1 VLGVRISSTFRELL
15 AAETPLNSEY
25 LAKVVQVTSRTIRN
39 DMKELELL
47 LSKHGASIKSVRAKG
62 YQLEIHDE
70 QLFRVMLQEIF
81 RYDELGLGFS
91 PNSRDDR
98 VRFLLKKLL
107 LSDEFIKLDDLAEE
121 LFISKSTLQ
130 NDLQEVKKILKK
142 YDITTE
148 IRPNYG
154 FRIKGDERKLR
165 FCMSE
170 YLLNRNEVD
179 IIDGSISIL
188 PEAEM
193 QSIKFIIISFVHQ
206 YDLEISDIGI
216 NNLIVHM
223 AIACRR
229 IRNGNHVAMY
239 PEELKEIILER
250 EYNIAKE
257 IVKQVE
263 KSLKVSFPEFEIAY
277 IAIHLLGI
285 KMVTESQIGESQI
298 KALMDH
304 EIYHLTKKIID
315 TVEEKLKLGII
326 NDKELQVSLCI
337 HLKPAINRFR
347 YGMNLR
353 NPMLNEIKSYY
364 PVSFQAGVIAALVLK
379 EELDI
384 DINEN
389 EIGYIALHFGAAVE
403 RTKMNDRPKRC
414 IIVCASGA
422 GSARLLNYK
431 LQSRLGSKLEI
442 LGTTEYYRLSQ
453 MSLHSLDFIISTIPI
468 SKKLSAPVIEVNTI
482 LGGEDIEKIEAI
494 FSTADKDTF
503 EYTREELVFLQKK
516 FHSKEE
522 VIQFLGEKL
531 QKLDLVGHNY
541 INSVL
546 EREAVSPTCF
556 GNLVA
561 IPHPIVPQTESTFWA
576 ICTLEKPIMWIDKP
590 VQFVCLLNVEKN
602 SSKDLQKMYNI
613 LVSIVDSKGLIQQL
627 LKCRTYTEFI
637 NVFIKKHPIYK

>member
-1 VLGVRISSTFRELL
+1 MLGVRISSIFSELL
-15 AAETPLNSEY
+15 AADTPLTSEY

-47 LSKHGASIKSVRAKG
+47 LSKHGSSIKSIRGKG

-70 QLFRVMLQEIF
+70 HLFRMMLQEIF
-81 RYDELGLGFS
+81 RHDELGLGFS
-91 PNSRDDR
+91 PNSPDDR

-107 LSDEFIKLDDLAEE
+107 LSDEFIKLDDLADE

-130 NDLQEVKKILKK
+130 NDLQEVKKNFKK
-142 YDITTE
+142 YDITIE

-179 IIDGSISIL
+179 IIDGAISIL

-193 QSIKFIIISFVHQ
+193 QSIKSIIIDFVHEFN
-206 YDLEISDIGI
+206 LEISDISI
-216 NNLIVHM
+216 NNLIVHI

-229 IRNGNHVAMY
+229 IRNGNHVSIY
-239 PEELKEIILER
+239 PGELKEIVHER
-250 EYNIAKE
+250 EYNIARE

-263 KSLKVSFPEFEIAY
+263 KSLNVKFPEAEIAY
-277 IAIHLLGI
+277 IAIHLLGT
-285 KMVTESQIGESQI
+285 KMVTATKMGESQF
-298 KALMDH
+298 KALIDN

-315 TVEEKLKLGII
+315 AVEEKLKLGIK

-337 HLKPAINRFR
+337 HLKPAINRLR

-364 PVSFQAGVIAALVLK
+364 PVSFQAGVIAGLVLK

-389 EIGYIALHFGAAVE
+389 EIGYIALHLGAAVE
-403 RTKMNDRPKRC
+403 RTKMNDRPRRC

-431 LQSRLGSKLEI
+431 LQSRFGSKLEI

-468 SKKLSAPVIEVNTI
+468 SKKLSVPVIEVNTI
-482 LGGEDIEKIEAI
+482 LGGKDIEKIESI

-516 FHSKEE
+516 FKTKEE
-522 VIQFLGEKL
+522 VIHFLGENL
-531 QKLDLVGHNY
+531 QQLGLVDKSFT
-541 INSVL
+541 NSVL

-576 ICTLEKPIMWIDKP
+576 ICTLEQPIMWNDKP

-613 LVSIVDSKGLIQQL
+613 LVSIVDSKDLIQQL
-627 LKCRTYTEFI
+627 LKCRTYTDFI

>member
-1 VLGVRISSTFRELL
+1 MLGVRISSIFRELL
-15 AAETPLNSEY
+15 AAETPLSSEY

-47 LSKHGASIKSVRAKG
+47 LSKHGASIKSVRGKG

-91 PNSRDDR
+91 PNSPDDR
-98 VRFLLKKLL
+98 VRLLLKKLL

-142 YDITTE
+142 YEITTE

-154 FRIKGDERKLR
+154 FRIKGEERKLR

-193 QSIKFIIISFVHQ
+193 QSIKSIIINYVNK

-216 NNLIVHM
+216 NNLIVHI

-229 IRNGNHVAMY
+229 IRNGNHVSMY
-239 PEELKEIILER
+239 PEELKEIIHER
-250 EYNIAKE
+250 EYNIAIE
-257 IVKQVE
+257 IVNQVK
-263 KSLKVSFPEFEIAY
+263 KSLKVSFPEPEIAY
-277 IAIHLLGI
+277 IAIHLLGT
-285 KMVTESQIGESQI
+285 KMVTESKIGDSQI
-298 KALMDH
+298 KALMDN
-304 EIYHLTKKIID
+304 EIYQLTKKIID
-315 TVEEKLKLGII
+315 TVEEKLKLGIK

-337 HLKPAINRFR
+337 HLKPAINRLR

-364 PVSFQAGVIAALVLK
+364 PVSFQAGVIAGLVLK

-384 DINEN
+384 DISEN
-389 EIGYIALHFGAAVE
+389 EIGYIALHLGAAVE
-403 RTKMNDRPKRC
+403 RTKMNDRPRRC

-431 LQSRLGSKLEI
+431 LQSRFGSKLEI

-468 SKKLSAPVIEVNTI
+468 SKKLSVPVIEVNTI
-482 LGGEDIEKIEAI
+482 LGGEDIEKIESI

-503 EYTREELVFLQKK
+503 EYTREELVFLQQK
-516 FHSKEE
+516 FKTKEE
-522 VIQFLGEKL
+522 VIHFLGENL
-531 QKLDLVGHNY
+531 QQLGLVDQNY
-541 INSVL
+541 TDSVL

-576 ICTLEKPIMWIDKP
+576 ICTLEKPIMWDKKP
-590 VQFVCLLNVEKN
+590 VQFICLLNVEKN

-613 LVSIVDSKGLIQQL
+613 LVSIVDSKDLIQQL
-627 LKCRTYTEFI
+627 LKCNTYTEFI